1 MRPGSHTVEKHRGS
15 LNQPAPGGN
24 KMTMIYVVGV
34 ILVGL
39 ILSALAS
46 VDDAS
51 A

>member
-1 MRPGSHTVEKHRGS
+1 
-15 LNQPAPGGN
+15 LNQQAPRGN
-24 KMTMIYVVGV
+24 KMTMIYVVGA